1 MAEKPCH
8 IFLINLLSY
17 SIGWP
22 HSSGCFTN
30 NLLSHSCFNFSTG
43 VFAMYV
49 TTTSLLL
56 SRAHEWKHLP
66 SLGEDLRRSSPPWK
80 TVLSHVSWS
89 FGPDGFSR
97 TQGFFFLIIPP
108 HLENTPNTSIIN
120 SYPWLSTPSL
130 KATQFFLLCLS
141 PWGKIY
147 DFPRINVGKF
157 TSSFIYNFDFSICF
171 IFCTNQF
178 FTTEMICLYDT
189 IAEISC
195 QVLLLIGTDNTISYR
210 QNNTHI
216 KVISP
221 FSANVLWDILMVFW
235 HSQDW
240 QQSLPWIRGQS

>member
-1 MAEKPCH
+1 MAHFSNKFAFLLHRMTTLIWLLYLQSSIPFLLPFLNRCLCH
-8 IFLINLLSY
+8 VCYN
-17 SIGWP
+17 
-22 HSSGCFTN
+22 C
-30 NLLSHSCFNFSTG
+30 
-43 VFAMYV
+43 
-49 TTTSLLL
+49 
-56 SRAHEWKHLP
+56 KP
-66 SLGEDLRRSSPPWK
+66 SLIESSWMEASSFIRRGPEKKFTPWK

-97 TQGFFFLIIPP
+97 TQVFFFFIIPP

-147 DFPRINVGKF
+147 DFPRINLGKF

-178 FTTEMICLYDT
+178 FTTEMIYLYDS

-195 QVLLLIGTDNTISYR
+195 
-210 QNNTHI
+210 
-216 KVISP
+216 
-221 FSANVLWDILMVFW
+221 
-235 HSQDW
+235 
-240 QQSLPWIRGQS
+240 